1 MTNERIVNIPK
12 RMNTPRCIVELFF
25 AIAQAFSIKSLS
37 LSVRNGGLSLIRIS
51 AMGKGE
57 YGPAL
62 RDVMS
67 RLLDGER
74 RADYGGARSWEEAL
88 IYLCGC
94 SEWRFSCYD
103 ERDGL
108 WHEASN
114 IQGQRE
120 EACYAGEPGYELTV
134 INAFSSVPEIYRN
147 LERDYIQT
155 MNIVHEA
162 RRFCLENPQ
171 IALRL
176 ENNGR
181 PFFRTPGD
189 GSMDGCLTH
198 LFSRMI
204 TAQLQRLEEAFAGG
218 VAHAY
223 FMTAAAS
230 SVERDLAVVRLNGRA
245 VREEWVLC
253 ELQKRYQNDFSACH
267 FVFVLDVESP
277 SLREL
282 PSDLFLAFVGA
293 LPIQKIPVQRREKE
307 EREEREPYVN
317 LPAFLSP
324 GHMEQAVL
332 PDVRGKL
339 EVEKVFGRFF
349 LIRQEQWLY
358 LFDYM
363 EVLTRF
369 RMTEIQQE
377 YQGGKILT
385 TACHLEIAEKPGE
398 RRVDAA
404 FKERCR
410 ALGFTLEEDGEGRKI
425 VRSYPYYLKAG
436 MVPAIAENLLSCM
449 GTAHAEPSREEL
461 LYLIAYSI
469 VSAENSN
476 RSTAA
481 SENVVML
488 MEMAHRM
495 LQTGFLPRESVPI
508 YRIGCNA
515 YDRRDREK

>member
-1 MTNERIVNIPK
+1 MTDETRIAVPER
-12 RMNTPRCIVELFF
+12 MDTPRCIVELFF
-25 AIAQAFSIKSLS
+25 AVAQGFSMRSLA
-37 LSVRNGGLSLIRIS
+37 LNVRNGGLSLLRVS
-51 AMGKGE
+51 AAGRGAYAPSLRAVMG
-57 YGPAL
+57 
-62 RDVMS
+62 S
-67 RLLDGER
+67 LLDGAKR
-74 RADYGGARSWEEAL
+74 CDYSGACSWQEAL

-103 ERDGL
+103 EQDGL
-108 WHEASN
+108 WHEASV
-114 IQGQRE
+114 IQGQRKE
-120 EACYAGEPGYELTV
+120 TCYAGEPGYELTV

-147 LERDYIQT
+147 LERDYVQT

-171 IALRL
+171 VTLRL
-176 ENNGR
+176 ENNGKL
-181 PFFRTPGD
+181 FFRTPGD
-189 GSMDGCLTH
+189 GSVDGCLSY
-198 LFSRMI
+198 LFSRPI
-204 TAQLQRLEEAFAGG
+204 TSQLQRFEGTFAGG
-218 VAHAY
+218 VARAY
-223 FMTAAAS
+223 FMASAAS
-230 SVERDLAVVRLNGRA
+230 SVERDLAVVLFNGRA
-245 VREEWVLC
+245 VRHEWILT
-253 ELQKRYQNDFSACH
+253 ELQKRYKNDFSACH
-267 FVFVLDVESP
+267 FLFVLDAESP
-277 SLREL
+277 GLHGFPRDS
-282 PSDLFLAFVGA
+282 FLAFIGA
-293 LPIQKIPVQRREKE
+293 LPIREIPAQRQEKE
-307 EREEREPYVN
+307 ESAEGEPCVD

-349 LIRQEQWLY
+349 LMRQEPWLY

-377 YQGGKILT
+377 YRSGRILT
-385 TACHLEIAEKPGE
+385 TACHLELTGKTGVRGLE
-398 RRVDAA
+398 AA
-404 FKERCR
+404 LKERCR
-410 ALGFTLEEDGEGRKI
+410 ALGFALEEDDAGRGI

-436 MVPAIAENLLSCM
+436 MVPAIVENLLRCLK
-449 GTAHAEPSREEL
+449 ANAEPSQEEL
-461 LYLIAYSI
+461 LYLIAYSV

-495 LQTGFLPRESVPI
+495 LQSGFLPRESIPV

-515 YDRRDREK
+515 YDRRDGKR